1 MGSRGGRKAL
11 SRKESFV
18 QEGTLCPGRK
28 ALFRKESFVQG
39 RKALSRKE
47 SFVQEGI
54 AEWIGVRGDH
64 GVRGSF
70 SNCELEIHS

>member
-1 MGSRGGRKAL
+1 MGQWRWKESFVQEGKLCPGRKAL

-18 QEGTLCPGRK
+18 QEGKLCP
-28 ALFRKESFVQG
+28 
-39 RKALSRKE
+39 RKE

-64 GVRGSF
+64 GVHGSF